1 MLCLSQ
7 RNFLCFPVHPQR
19 SCFNL
24 NLDLSASHLTCTAGA
39 GSRDWVRLEDLLA
52 REQLSIIKPCWR
64 GHRQYRNSPSLPCR
78 LHQSGRQEGC
88 SLSLSFPVS
97 FFLPAFRFPSSLLP
111 LPLPAPLAQLLWQQL
126 NARNKDRLQLGHP
139 FPKQHPRVGEGWCS
153 Q

>member
-78 LHQSGRQEGC
+78 LHQAGRQEGC
-88 SLSLSFPVS
+88 SLSLSF
-97 FFLPAFRFPSSLLP
+97 FLPSVFLLLFSLSPSP
-111 LPLPAPLAQLLWQQL
+111 
-126 NARNKDRLQLGHP
+126 
-139 FPKQHPRVGEGWCS
+139 S
-153 Q
+153 QPHLHSCCGNNSMPEIKTGSS